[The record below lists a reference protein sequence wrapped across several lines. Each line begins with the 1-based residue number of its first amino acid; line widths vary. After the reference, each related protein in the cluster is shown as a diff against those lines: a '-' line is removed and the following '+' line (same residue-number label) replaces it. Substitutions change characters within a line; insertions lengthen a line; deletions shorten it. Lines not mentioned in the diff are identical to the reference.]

1 MNNGLYAN
9 YLHPIN
15 IWTHVEEC
23 PKFTPLNDTNA
34 LGTVEITRPIRPQC
48 VTRQNFDA
56 ASSVLC
62 GTWGS
67 FPRVPRRIRTSRDTA
82 GEASRGYAAAR
93 RRALVLGA
101 SHRERHIGL
110 GAWHRGA
117 PQRRCC
123 VRICRIQDM
132 LLSIVSCWALCA
144 CVCIQ
149 VRLCLRWINR

>member
-62 GTWGS
+62 GT
-67 FPRVPRRIRTSRDTA
+67 
-82 GEASRGYAAAR
+82 
-93 RRALVLGA
+93 
-101 SHRERHIGL
+101 
-110 GAWHRGA
+110 
-117 PQRRCC
+117 
-123 VRICRIQDM
+123 
-132 LLSIVSCWALCA
+132 
-144 CVCIQ
+144 
-149 VRLCLRWINR
+149 